1 MRAASTL
8 VSMPLAAL
16 PGLGRLEPNFL
27 ERHGIAGQLLRPRRK
42 RIEPEQKR
50 EYIGVLFPAHFAWLI
65 GGHGRLHLLEQ
76 VVHSLSVPI
85 ALEVGDRERR
95 RLTAAS
101 QSVAM
106 ARRAMLAIERLAS
119 AGLLLSINAIPN
131 RR

>member
-50 EYIGVLFPAHFAWLI
+50 QNIGVLFPAQFAWLI
-65 GGHGRLHLLEQ
+65 GGDGRFHLLKQ
-76 VVHSLSVPI
+76 VVHGLSVPV
-85 ALEVGDRERR
+85 ALEVGARERR

-101 QSVAM
+101 QSFAM

-119 AGLLLSINAIPN
+119 AGFFVG
-131 RR
+131 